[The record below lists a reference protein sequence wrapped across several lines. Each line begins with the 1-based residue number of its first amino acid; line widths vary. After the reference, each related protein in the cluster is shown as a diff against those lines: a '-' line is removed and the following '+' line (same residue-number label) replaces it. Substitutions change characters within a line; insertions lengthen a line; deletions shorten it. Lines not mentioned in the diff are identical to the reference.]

1 MKIIKYKFLSGEVK
15 RETKEGTVIEPIILE
30 KAISCSDSDYESC
43 LAIAKKEAYNGAV
56 TVEEP
61 STKEKLIQEL
71 AELEAYLRST
81 DYMAIKCGE
90 LGLSMMSEYPTEYIE
105 RQRARDRINEIRA
118 LLKTM

>member
-1 MKIIKYKFLSGEVK
+1 MKIIKYNFLSGEVK
-15 RETKEGTVIEPIILE
+15 RETKEGTVIEPIILD
-30 KAISCSDSDYESC
+30 KTISCSDADYESC
-43 LAIAKKEAYNGAV
+43 LAIAKKEAYNGEV
-56 TVEEP
+56 IIEEP

-71 AELEAYLRST
+71 AELESYLKQT

-90 LGLSMMSEYPTEYIE
+90 RGLLMANEYPNEFAE